1 MNEADEIDEPLQQVL
16 QHGMAISAQLG
27 REVARVWQMN
37 MEQKA
42 MLNSREAARLTMAFD
57 SEKQTAVAL
66 LAPTEHQQWWD
77 AANPRELMDAY
88 RVATAWKD
96 HDPAAA
102 EAEKRIRLEAR
113 MRYGVD
119 ADKLARESAVHTS
132 PIMEA
137 DLARLAQ
144 AREWAI
150 VSNRKDILPS
160 FYPEATRM
168 RNLLNDYDEKEAA
181 IAKRAEEAATANREQ
196 GDAQT
201 REAADE
207 FTQSRQDN
215 DHAAGVEL
223 DGPSAAEEAWYR
235 DLFLTETPEA
245 QEERTQATALR
256 ETAEQHD
263 QQGERVLIT
272 AGAAYD
278 SAERQEALADR
289 MRAAGAPEKGITA
302 RQFAQSQQ
310 KHPISHAAAG
320 KGKTVNK
327 VKTNSPNKTQ
337 TQGKQHS
344 R

>member
-1 MNEADEIDEPLQQVL
+1 MNEADEIDAPLEQVL

-37 MEQKA
+37 MEQKSQ
-42 MLNSREAARLTMAFD
+42 MNSREAARLDMAFD
-57 SEKQTAVAL
+57 SEKQAAVAL
-66 LAPTEHQQWWD
+66 LAPTQEQQWWD
-77 AANPRELMDAY
+77 AANPRELINAY

-96 HDPAAA
+96 HAPEAAH
-102 EAEKRIRLEAR
+102 AEKHLRTEAST
-113 MRYGVD
+113 RYGID
-119 ADKLARESAVHTS
+119 AKKLAHETAINDS
-132 PIMEA
+132 PILDSE
-137 DLARLAQ
+137 LAKLAKAQ
-144 AREWAI
+144 GWA
-150 VSNRKDILPS
+150 KETGHTDILPS

-168 RNLLNDYDEKEAA
+168 RNLLNDYEASEAA
-181 IAKRAEEAATANREQ
+181 AKRAEEAATVDREQ
-196 GDAQT
+196 GDVQN

-207 FTQSRQDN
+207 FGQSRDDN
-215 DHAAGVEL
+215 DHAANVDH

-245 QEERTQATALR
+245 QEERTQASALR

-263 QQGERVLIT
+263 QQGERVLVT

-289 MRAAGAPEKGITA
+289 MRAAGAPEKGIAA
-302 RQFAQSQQ
+302 RQFAESQQ

-327 VKTNSPNKTQ
+327 VKTNSPKKNQ
-337 TQGKQHS
+337 TQAKQHS

>member
-27 REVARVWQMN
+27 REVARVWQLN

-42 MLNSREAARLTMAFD
+42 MLNSREAARLQMAFD

-88 RVATAWKD
+88 RVASAWKD

-102 EAEKRIRLEAR
+102 EAEKRIHLEAR

-119 ADKLARESAVHTS
+119 ADKLAREAAVHS
-132 PIMEA
+132 APIMET

-168 RNLLNDYDEKEAA
+168 RNLLNDFDAKEAA

-196 GDAQT
+196 GDVQS

-207 FTQSRQDN
+207 FAQSRDDK

-223 DGPSAAEEAWYR
+223 DGPSAAEEAWYW

-245 QEERTQATALR
+245 QEERTQASALK

-289 MRAAGAPEKGITA
+289 MRAAGAPEKGIAA
-302 RQFAQSQQ
+302 RQFAESQQ

-327 VKTNSPNKTQ
+327 IKTNSPNKSQ
-337 TQGKQHS
+337 AQGKQHS

>member
-27 REVARVWQMN
+27 REVSRVWQMN
-37 MEQKA
+37 LEQKSQ
-42 MLNSREAARLTMAFD
+42 MNDREAARLNMAFD
-57 SEKQTAVAL
+57 SEKQAAVAL
-66 LAPTEHQQWWD
+66 LAPTQEQQWWD

-96 HDPAAA
+96 HSPEAAH
-102 EAEKRIRLEAR
+102 AEKQIRTEAST
-113 MRYGVD
+113 RYGVD
-119 ADKLARESAVHTS
+119 ADKLARESAVHAT
-132 PIMEA
+132 PILETE
-137 DLARLAQ
+137 LAKLAKAQ
-144 AREWAI
+144 EWAKETG
-150 VSNRKDILPS
+150 RTDILLS

-168 RNLLNDYDEKEAA
+168 RNLLNDYDAKEAA
-181 IAKRAEEAATANREQ
+181 ATRAEEAATASREQ
-196 GDAQT
+196 GAVQN

-207 FTQSRQDN
+207 FAQSRQEN
-215 DHAAGVEL
+215 NHAAGVEL

-245 QEERTQATALR
+245 QEARSQASELR

-263 QQGERVLIT
+263 QHGERVLVT

-289 MRAAGAPEKGITA
+289 MRAAGAPEKGIAA
-302 RQFAQSQQ
+302 RQFAESQQ

-327 VKTNSPNKTQ
+327 VKTNSPNKSQ
-337 TQGKQHS
+337 AQGKQH
-344 R
+344 RR